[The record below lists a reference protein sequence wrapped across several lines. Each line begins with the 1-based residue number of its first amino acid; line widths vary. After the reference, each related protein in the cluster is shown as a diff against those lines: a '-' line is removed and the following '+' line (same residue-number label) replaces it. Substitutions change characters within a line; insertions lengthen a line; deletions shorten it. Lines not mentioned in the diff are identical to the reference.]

1 MEAVTNFCHLLLV
14 LTKLQRRF
22 HCYTS
27 RMSEASIDKEL
38 VNQVL
43 KGDKEAFDVLV
54 LKYQASISRVVGKI
68 IDSDPTAV
76 GDVVQ
81 ETFINAYR
89 ALGGFEGKSSFYTW
103 LYRIAINTTK
113 NYIKY
118 RSRRPPDTDIDIKE
132 VISNGK
138 YLINDAASPDKLL
151 HRDEVQEAVLNAVNK
166 LPDELRTSIVLREMG
181 GLSYDEIANV
191 MQCPVGTVRSR
202 IFRARLAVDEHIKP
216 LLNYE

>member
-1 MEAVTNFCHLLLV
+1 
-14 LTKLQRRF
+14 
-22 HCYTS
+22 
-27 RMSEASIDKEL
+27 MSEANIDKEL

-54 LKYQASISRVVGKI
+54 LKYQSNITRVIGKI
-68 IDSDPTAV
+68 IDSDPSV
-76 GDVVQ
+76 VKDIVQ

-89 ALGGFEGKSSFYTW
+89 GLGQFENKSSFYTW

-138 YLINDAASPDKLL
+138 YFINDAASPDRLL
-151 HRDEVQEAVLNAVNK
+151 HRDEVQEAVLNAVNA

-181 GLSYDEIANV
+181 GLSYDEIADV
-191 MQCPVGTVRSR
+191 MKCPIGTVRSR
-202 IFRARLAVDEHIKP
+202 IFRARLAVDESIKP
-216 LLNYE
+216 ILHYE